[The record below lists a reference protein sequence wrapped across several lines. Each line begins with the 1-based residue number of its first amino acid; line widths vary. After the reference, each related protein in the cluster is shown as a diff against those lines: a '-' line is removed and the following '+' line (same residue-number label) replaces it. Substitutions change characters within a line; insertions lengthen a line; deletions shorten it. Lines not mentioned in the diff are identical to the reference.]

1 MTTEES
7 VTITQTEPDGTVTTI
22 EVTQTKPE
30 DIGEGG
36 ESIIEEIVEALF
48 DVSDDAPVD
57 PAADPTG
64 DEIFTAD
71 QFEATAP
78 VDLETE
84 PVTTDPADFQSSEV
98 FVPVDYSVSTE
109 QVPFTTETPDVS
121 LISDTETASTVDAVD
136 PNLQIAQ
143 EAQEAANEFAA
154 RGDYEAAA
162 DAREVAEN
170 AAWEAGDQSVLEG
183 SSSTELD
190 SAAHSQD
197 LADYHRD
204 LQEEYTAQGDYQ
216 AAQAEADKVVD
227 HTVNA
232 DYLGSGDDHS
242 TAGLKL
248 VGSDFAL
255 ERALMVG
262 ELYRKDGI
270 WRFAAV
276 GQGFNVGLDALVK
289 HFGGEVAE
297 ESAPVVVQ
305 EAAKPKFSLEKKVA
319 EKAPGLVNLAKKAQV
334 CLEKKKLDNVKG
346 RVAIVLDASG
356 SMSNQYRTGKVQ
368 EVIERIL
375 PLAVHFDDDGS
386 LDCWAFADR
395 EKRLESVTL
404 SNYKNYVR
412 DIAKI
417 KQYGGDI
424 GIGCSNNEPRAIKDV
439 MDFFIKENPS
449 KLPTYI
455 VFITDGGV
463 NSDSQIKKLIVDAA
477 KYPIFWQFV
486 GIGGSSYGILKK
498 LDDMSGR
505 VVDNCN
511 FFELDNLSSVSEDK
525 LYDLLLEEFPSW
537 IKEATK
543 KGII

>member
-1 MTTEES
+1 MKQFTRGQKTKLSDIGIGNILRVYMENTVPKGLTIDYSCFGLDKDGKLSDDRYLTFFNQPTTPCGA
-7 VTITQTEPDGTVTTI
+7 VNGNYQPCVTTFKIDLSKLPQTI
-22 EVTQTKPE
+22 EKLV
-30 DIGEGG
+30 
-36 ESIIEEIVEALF
+36 
-48 DVSDDAPVD
+48 
-57 PAADPTG
+57 
-64 DEIFTAD
+64 FTAALD
-71 QFEATAP
+71 GAGTMSQI
-78 VDLETE
+78 
-84 PVTTDPADFQSSEV
+84 TDTICA
-98 FVPVDYSVSTE
+98 
-109 QVPFTTETPDVS
+109 
-121 LISDTETASTVDAVD
+121 
-136 PNLQIAQ
+136 
-143 EAQEAANEFAA
+143 
-154 RGDYEAAA
+154 
-162 DAREVAEN
+162 
-170 AAWEAGDQSVLEG
+170 
-183 SSSTELD
+183 LD
-190 SAAHSQD
+190 C
-197 LADYHRD
+197 
-204 LQEEYTAQGDYQ
+204 
-216 AAQAEADKVVD
+216 
-227 HTVNA
+227 
-232 DYLGSGDDHS
+232 GDDRS
-242 TAGLKL
+242 TAELKL

-276 GQGFNVGLDALVK
+276 GQGFNGGLDALVK

-305 EAAKPKFSLEKKVA
+305 EAAKPKLSLEKKVA

-334 CLEKKKLDNVKG
+334 CLEKKNLDNVKG

-356 SMSNQYRTGKVQ
+356 SMSNQYSSGKVQ

-395 EKRLESVTL
+395 EKRLEPVTL

-424 GIGCSNNEPRAIKDV
+424 GIGCCNNEPRAIKDV

-449 KLPTYI
+449 KLPTYV
-455 VFITDGGV
+455 VFITDGGIG
-463 NSDSQIKKLIVDAA
+463 SDSEIKKLIVDAA

-511 FFELDNLSSVSEDK
+511 FFELDRLSSVSEDQ
-525 LYDLLLEEFPSW
+525 LYNLLLEEFPGW

>member
-30 DIGEGG
+30 DVGEGG

-57 PAADPTG
+57 PAAEPTG

-84 PVTTDPADFQSSEV
+84 PVTTDPADVQSSEV

-121 LISDTETASTVDAVD
+121 LISDTETATTEDAVD

-204 LQEEYTAQGDYQ
+204 LQEEYTAKGDYQ

-232 DYLGSGDDHS
+232 DYLGSGEDHS
-242 TAGLKL
+242 TEARNEEYKL
-248 VGSDFAL
+248 
-255 ERALMVG
+255 G
-262 ELYRKDGI
+262 E
-270 WRFAAV
+270 AV
-276 GQGFNVGLDALVK
+276 WEEGNADYYARG
-289 HFGGEVAE
+289 AE
-297 ESAPVVVQ
+297 EYAAQGDFENAAEWAETAGEHQSAADYHA
-305 EAAKPKFSLEKKVA
+305 EATVDGSTY
-319 EKAPGLVNLAKKAQV
+319 
-334 CLEKKKLDNVKG
+334 
-346 RVAIVLDASG
+346 DASSQVDSGGTYDATDYASATDYSTYDAG
-356 SMSNQYRTGKVQ
+356 STDVS
-368 EVIERIL
+368 
-375 PLAVHFDDDGS
+375 
-386 LDCWAFADR
+386 
-395 EKRLESVTL
+395 
-404 SNYKNYVR
+404 
-412 DIAKI
+412 
-417 KQYGGDI
+417 
-424 GIGCSNNEPRAIKDV
+424 AIDT
-439 MDFFIKENPS
+439 S
-449 KLPTYI
+449 T
-455 VFITDGGV
+455 TDY
-463 NSDSQIKKLIVDAA
+463 ST
-477 KYPIFWQFV
+477 
-486 GIGGSSYGILKK
+486 
-498 LDDMSGR
+498 
-505 VVDNCN
+505 
-511 FFELDNLSSVSEDK
+511 E
-525 LYDLLLEEFPSW
+525 
-537 IKEATK
+537 
-543 KGII
+543 

>member
-1 MTTEES
+1 MKEFTRGGKTKLS
-7 VTITQTEPDGTVTTI
+7 DIDIT
-22 EVTQTKPE
+22 
-30 DIGEGG
+30 
-36 ESIIEEIVEALF
+36 
-48 DVSDDAPVD
+48 
-57 PAADPTG
+57 
-64 DEIFTAD
+64 D
-71 QFEATAP
+71 QL
-78 VDLETE
+78 V
-84 PVTTDPADFQSSEV
+84 V
-98 FVPVDYSVSTE
+98 
-109 QVPFTTETPDVS
+109 
-121 LISDTETASTVDAVD
+121 
-136 PNLQIAQ
+136 
-143 EAQEAANEFAA
+143 
-154 RGDYEAAA
+154 GM
-162 DAREVAEN
+162 
-170 AAWEAGDQSVLEG
+170 
-183 SSSTELD
+183 
-190 SAAHSQD
+190 
-197 LADYHRD
+197 
-204 LQEEYTAQGDYQ
+204 EYTAPGIAIDFSCFGLDKDNKLSDDRYLQFFNQPTSPCNSVNAHYTTNIATFTIDLSKLPQ
-216 AAQAEADKVVD
+216 SIEKLVFTAAIDTAGKTMSQITNCNLLLKNNI
-227 HTVNA
+227 HTVNG
-232 DYLGSGDDHS
+232 L
-242 TAGLKL
+242 LKL

-276 GQGFNVGLDALVK
+276 GQGFNGGLDALVK

-305 EAAKPKFSLEKKVA
+305 EAAKPKLSLEKKVA

-356 SMSNQYRTGKVQ
+356 SMSNQYSSGKVQ

-395 EKRLESVTL
+395 EKRLEPVTL

-424 GIGCSNNEPRAIKDV
+424 GIGCCNNEPRAIKDV

-449 KLPTYI
+449 KLPTYV
-455 VFITDGGV
+455 VFITDGGIG
-463 NSDSQIKKLIVDAA
+463 SDSEIKKLIVDAA

-498 LDDMSGR
+498 LDDMSL
-505 VVDNCN
+505 VV
-511 FFELDNLSSVSEDK
+511 LLTIVTSLNLIV
-525 LYDLLLEEFPSW
+525 YLL
-537 IKEATK
+537 
-543 KGII
+543 